1 MTYQIKSKAWRA
13 ENSALSRTDRARSV
27 FSIGLNSR
35 NNNNDEFTNKDL
47 HRSKGL
53 NTRNSI
59 SRFHDDLN
67 ETTAYLNSLKQNRI
81 NQNNTNM
88 NNNINTN
95 KKFTNSNT
103 NYINSNNNSNNN
115 NNSIGN
121 FKNSKYKSQSPDL
134 DDNDSKRSEIEMR
147 LSLADE
153 NSVTPT
159 PENLD

>member
-13 ENSALSRTDRARSV
+13 ENSAPSRTDRARSV
-27 FSIGLNSR
+27 FTLGGNSR
-35 NNNNDEFTNKDL
+35 NNHNDEFSNRDL
-47 HRSKGL
+47 PRSKPL
-53 NTRNSI
+53 NTRSSI

-67 ETTAYLNSLKQNRI
+67 ETTAYLNSLKQSRL
-81 NQNNTNM
+81 NQNNNLNNNTSN
-88 NNNINTN
+88 NNNINSN
-95 KKFTNSNT
+95 KKFISN
-103 NYINSNNNSNNN
+103 INNN
-115 NNSIGN
+115 NIEN
-121 FKNSKYKSQSPDL
+121 FKTSKYKSQSPDL